1 MLDGSERIS
10 KPVRRRGAQQY
21 LLITLL
27 SFATSV
33 AGTRLFLELTGYP
46 QLGGGDLHIAHVLWG
61 GLFLFGAALI
71 MMILANTWAYVLGA
85 VLAGAGVGLF
95 IDEVGKF
102 ITQTNDYFYP
112 AAAPII
118 YAFFLLTV
126 LVYLQIRRPSRYDAR
141 AELYRTLSGMTELL
155 DRHLEPSER
164 ESLEGSLELVQENAD
179 DENQVALARHLLAY
193 LRSESLEMV
202 PDEVPWSER
211 LLARLVHWEIRW
223 LTPFRYRAILVGG
236 LAGIGANTFLNL
248 TRLLLAARTPGGLDQ
263 IFQQLMLVG
272 QVSST
277 TGMLGFVS
285 RVALEGS
292 VGLILILAAI
302 FILLGWERWGLNL
315 GVIGLLLSL
324 AGVNLLVFYFEQF
337 STILTA
343 LVQLTLLLTIFRH
356 RQRISAGDLKFF
368 SPARIGTRK
377 RFSAGVIGQDQFGL

>member
-1 MLDGSERIS
+1 MMDSGSSQLR
-10 KPVRRRGAQQY
+10 KPVRRRAAQQY

-46 QLGGGDLHIAHVLWG
+46 QLGGGELHIAHVLWG
-61 GLFLFGAALI
+61 GLLLFSSSLV
-71 MMILANTWAYVLGA
+71 MMILANSWVYILGA
-85 VLAGAGVGLF
+85 VLAGMGVGLF

-126 LVYLQIRRPSRYDAR
+126 LIYLQIRRPVKHDPR

-164 ESLEGSLELVQENAD
+164 QSLEKSLKLVLETAD
-179 DENQVALARHLLAY
+179 DETQASLAKHLLEY
-193 LRSESLEMV
+193 LRSESLDLV
-202 PDEVPWSER
+202 PDQKSR
-211 LLARLVHWEIRW
+211 LETIYHAFIRWELRW

-236 LAGIGANTFLNL
+236 LAAIGANTFLNL
-248 TRLLLAARTPGGLDQ
+248 TRLLIAAGTPGGLDA
-263 IFQQLMLVG
+263 IFHRLLIAG

-277 TGMLGFVS
+277 TGMLGFVT

-292 VGLILILAAI
+292 VGAILILSALC
-302 FILLGWERWGLNL
+302 ILVGWERWGLRL

-337 STILTA
+337 STMLTA
-343 LVQLTLLLTIFRH
+343 FVQLLLLLALLRH
-356 RQRISAGDLKFF
+356 RYRLSNPDFA
-368 SPARIGTRK
+368 IGRK
-377 RFSAGVIGQDQFGL
+377 SGS

>member
-1 MLDGSERIS
+1 MIDEMSGRIR
-10 KPVRRRGAQQY
+10 KPVRRGGAQQY

-27 SFATSV
+27 SFAISV
-33 AGTRLFLELTGYP
+33 AATRLLLELTGYP
-46 QLGGGDLHIAHVLWG
+46 QLGRGELHIAHVLWG
-61 GLFLFGAALI
+61 GLLLFSSALI
-71 MMILANTWAYVLGA
+71 MMILANNWAYILGA
-85 VLAGAGVGLF
+85 VLAGLGVGLF

-126 LVYLQIRRPSRYDAR
+126 LIYLQTRRSMTYDAR

-164 ESLEGSLELVQENAD
+164 ESLEESLTLVLETAE
-179 DENQVALARHLLAY
+179 DENQARLAQHLLTY
-193 LRSESLEMV
+193 LRSETLGLV
-202 PDEVPWSER
+202 PDEVSRLER
-211 LLARLVHWEIRW
+211 YYNVFLKWEIRR

-236 LAGIGANTFLNL
+236 LAAIGVNTFINL
-248 TRLLLAARTPGGLDQ
+248 TRLLLAVRTPGGLDA
-263 IFQQLMLVG
+263 IFQQLLVAG

-277 TGMLGFVS
+277 TGMLGFAL

-292 VGLILILAAI
+292 VVLILILAAI
-302 FILLGWERWGLNL
+302 FILVGWEHRGLNL

-337 STILTA
+337 STIFTA
-343 LVQLTLLLTIFRH
+343 LIQLVLLLIIFRH
-356 RQRISAGDLKFF
+356 RYRS
-368 SPARIGTRK
+368 SEH
-377 RFSAGVIGQDQFGL
+377 

>member
-1 MLDGSERIS
+1 M
-10 KPVRRRGAQQY
+10 
-21 LLITLL
+21 
-27 SFATSV
+27 
-33 AGTRLFLELTGYP
+33 
-46 QLGGGDLHIAHVLWG
+46 
-61 GLFLFGAALI
+61 
-71 MMILANTWAYVLGA
+71 
-85 VLAGAGVGLF
+85 
-95 IDEVGKF
+95 
-102 ITQTNDYFYP
+102 
-112 AAAPII
+112 
-118 YAFFLLTV
+118 
-126 LVYLQIRRPSRYDAR
+126 
-141 AELYRTLSGMTELL
+141 
-155 DRHLEPSER
+155 
-164 ESLEGSLELVQENAD
+164 QENAD

-211 LLARLVHWEIRW
+211 LLARLIHWEIRW

-343 LVQLTLLLTIFRH
+343 LVQLTLLMTIFRH
-356 RQRISAGDLKFF
+356 RQRMSAGD
-368 SPARIGTRK
+368 
-377 RFSAGVIGQDQFGL
+377 

>member
-1 MLDGSERIS
+1 MIDGMSGHIR
-10 KPVRRRGAQQY
+10 KPVRRRGARRY

-27 SFATSV
+27 SFAISV
-33 AGTRLFLELTGYP
+33 AGTRLLLELTGYP
-46 QLGGGDLHIAHVLWG
+46 QLGGGELHIAHVLWG
-61 GLFLFGAALI
+61 GLLLFASALI
-71 MMILANTWAYVLGA
+71 MMILANNWAYILGA
-85 VLAGAGVGLF
+85 VLAGLGVGLF

-112 AAAPII
+112 AAAPIV

-126 LVYLQIRRPSRYDAR
+126 LIYLQIRKPSKYDAR

-164 ESLEGSLELVQENAD
+164 ESLEQSLALVLETAE
-179 DENQVALARHLLAY
+179 DENQTQLAQHLLTY
-193 LRSESLEMV
+193 LRSETLDLV
-202 PDEVPWSER
+202 PDEASNLER
-211 LLARLVHWEIRW
+211 YYNALLRWEMRW

-236 LAGIGANTFLNL
+236 LAAVGANTFINL
-248 TRLLLAARTPGGLDQ
+248 TRLLVAARTPGGLDV
-263 IFQQLMLVG
+263 IFQQLLVAG

-302 FILLGWERWGLNL
+302 FILVGWESWGLNL
-315 GVIGLLLSL
+315 GVMGLLLSL

-337 STILTA
+337 STIFTA
-343 LVQLTLLLTIFRH
+343 LIQLVLLLIIFRH
-356 RQRISAGDLKFF
+356 RHRLAAAG
-368 SPARIGTRK
+368 TTH
-377 RFSAGVIGQDQFGL
+377 